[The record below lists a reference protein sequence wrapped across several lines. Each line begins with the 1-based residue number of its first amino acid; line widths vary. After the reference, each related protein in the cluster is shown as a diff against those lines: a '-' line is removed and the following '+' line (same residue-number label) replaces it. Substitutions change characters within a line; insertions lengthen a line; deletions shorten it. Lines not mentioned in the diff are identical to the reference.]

1 MQGKKRIMWMYF
13 PFSFLRVISDS
24 GKVNEK
30 FKKKSLVISKDNKV
44 ISSLVVKN
52 YKIRRVNYSSLRVVL
67 TVL

>member
-1 MQGKKRIMWMYF
+1 MYF